1 MSSENERE
9 VELSHGRTRYIDAGS
24 GPPVLLLHGVGFTS
38 GGDSWWP
45 VVGPLSTR
53 LRVLA
58 PDFLGWGWGDRFDR
72 EYSFAYLVDF
82 VREFQDALGLSRTHV
97 VGHSMGGWIATLLAY
112 ESPQRIDKLVLLAAG
127 GAATR
132 TLASMTAFSPPSR
145 EQIETQLHNTVKV
158 PEADFAA
165 LTERAVRKTQ
175 VPGAVEA
182 YQKILNHM
190 NDPEHRRRYNTL
202 RRLSHITTPTLI
214 VWGRDDKV
222 NALEMGELLH
232 AGINGSRLEVLEDC
246 GHFVPTEKPDELSRV
261 LLDFLTA

>member
-1 MSSENERE
+1 MAE
-9 VELSHGRTRYIDAGS
+9 VQLSHGRTQFIDAGS
-24 GPPVLLLHGVGFTS
+24 GPPVILLHGVGFTS

-45 VVGPLSTR
+45 IVGPLSTR

-58 PDFLGWGWGDRFDR
+58 PDFMGWGLSDRFDR

-82 VREFQDALGLSRTHV
+82 VREFQDALGLERSHV

-112 ESPQRIDKLVLLAAG
+112 ESPQRIDKLVLVAAG

-132 TLASMTAFSPPSR
+132 TLASMTSFSPPSR
-145 EQIETQLHNTVKV
+145 EQIETQLRNTVKV
-158 PEADFAA
+158 PEADFSTLAD
-165 LTERAVRKTQ
+165 RAFEKTQ

-202 RRLSHITTPTLI
+202 RRLPHIHVPTMI
-214 VWGRDDKV
+214 VWGREDKV
-222 NALEMGELLH
+222 NALELGEQLH
-232 AGINGSRLEVLEDC
+232 SGIAGSRLEILDDC
-246 GHFVPTEKPDELSRV
+246 GHFVPTEKPQDLSRP
-261 LLDFLTA
+261 LLEFLS

>member
-1 MSSENERE
+1 MNTERE

-24 GPPVLLLHGVGFTS
+24 GPPVILLHGVGFTS

-45 VVGPLSTR
+45 VVGPLATR

-58 PDFLGWGWGDRFDR
+58 PDFMGWGLGDRFDR

-82 VREFQDALGLSRTHV
+82 VREFQDALGLDRTHI

-112 ESPQRIDKLVLLAAG
+112 ESPQRIDRLVLVASG

-132 TLASMTAFSPPSR
+132 TLHSMTSFQPPTR
-145 EQIETQLHNTVKV
+145 EQIEAQLHKTVKV
-158 PEADFAA
+158 PEADFDG
-165 LTERAVRKTQ
+165 LTERAVQKTQ

-202 RRLSHITTPTLI
+202 RRLPHISVPTLI
-214 VWGRDDKV
+214 VWGRDDQV
-222 NALEMGELLH
+222 NALELGEQLH
-232 AGINGSRLEVLEDC
+232 AGIPGSRLEVLDDC
-246 GHFVPTEKPDELSRV
+246 GHFVPTEKAQELSQ
-261 LLDFLTA
+261 LLVDFLTAQ

>member
-1 MSSENERE
+1 MTDHERE

-24 GPPVLLLHGVGFTS
+24 GLPVLLLHGVGFTS

-58 PDFLGWGWGDRFDR
+58 PDFMGWGFRDRFDR

-82 VREFQDALGLSRTHV
+82 LREFQDALVLSRTHV

-112 ESPQRIDKLVLLAAG
+112 ESPQRIDKLVLVASG

-132 TLASMTAFSPPSR
+132 TLASMTTFSPPTR
-145 EQIETQLHNTVKV
+145 EQIETQLRNTVKV

-165 LTERAVRKTQ
+165 LTERAAKKTQ

-182 YQKILNHM
+182 YKKILNHM
-190 NDPEHRRRYNTL
+190 NDPENRRRYNTL
-202 RRLSHITTPTLI
+202 RRLPHISMPTLI

-222 NALEMGELLH
+222 NALELGEQLH
-232 AGINGSRLEVLEDC
+232 AGIKGSRLEVLDDC
-246 GHFVPTEKPDELSRV
+246 GHFVPTEKPNELSRL
-261 LLDFLTA
+261 LLDFLTD

>member
-1 MSSENERE
+1 MSSGNARE
-9 VELSHGRTRYIDAGS
+9 VELSHGRTRYVEAGA
-24 GPPVLLLHGVGFTS
+24 GPPVVLLHGVGFTS
-38 GGDSWWP
+38 GDDSWWP
-45 VVGPLSTR
+45 IVGPLSTR

-58 PDFLGWGWGDRFDR
+58 PDFMGWGLSDRFDR

-82 VREFQDALGLSRTHV
+82 VREFQDALGLSRTHI

-112 ESPQRIDKLVLLAAG
+112 ESPQRVDKLALVAAG
-127 GAATR
+127 GVATR
-132 TLASMTAFSPPSR
+132 TLASMTAFTPPSR
-145 EQIETQLHNTVKV
+145 EQIETQLRATVKV

-165 LTERAVRKTQ
+165 LTKRAVQKTQ

-202 RRLSHITTPTLI
+202 RRLPHITAPTLI
-214 VWGRDDKV
+214 VWGREDKV
-222 NALEMGELLH
+222 NALELGEQLH
-232 AGINGSRLEVLEDC
+232 AGIKDSRLAVVEEC
-246 GHFVPTEKPDELSRV
+246 GHFVPTEKPDELSRL

>member
-1 MSSENERE
+1 MTDHERA

-24 GPPVLLLHGVGFTS
+24 SPPVLLLHGVGFTS
-38 GGDSWWP
+38 GGDSWSP

-58 PDFLGWGWGDRFDR
+58 PDFMGWGFSDRFDR

-82 VREFQDALGLSRTHV
+82 LREFQDALGLSRSHV

-112 ESPQRIDKLVLLAAG
+112 ESPQRIDKLVLVASG

-132 TLASMTAFSPPSR
+132 TLASMTTFSSPTP
-145 EQIETQLHNTVKV
+145 EQIETQLRHTVKV

-165 LTERAVRKTQ
+165 LTERAVKKTQ

-190 NDPEHRRRYNTL
+190 NDPENRRRYNTL
-202 RRLSHITTPTLI
+202 RRLPHITTPTLI

-222 NALEMGELLH
+222 NALELGEQLH
-232 AGINGSRLEVLEDC
+232 AGIKGSRLEVLEEC
-246 GHFVPTEKPDELSRV
+246 GHFVPTEKPNELSRL
-261 LLDFLTA
+261 LLDFLTD